1 MIQGKLGW
9 EGGEV
14 DLLLPGRT
22 VFLPKLQEALPT
34 VGVRESSRSVDQP
47 IYASKHQQLKL

>member
-1 MIQGKLGW
+1 MG
-9 EGGEV
+9 GGEV

-22 VFLPKLQEALPT
+22 LFLPKLQEAALPT
-34 VGVRESSRSVDQP
+34 VGVRESSRSEDQP